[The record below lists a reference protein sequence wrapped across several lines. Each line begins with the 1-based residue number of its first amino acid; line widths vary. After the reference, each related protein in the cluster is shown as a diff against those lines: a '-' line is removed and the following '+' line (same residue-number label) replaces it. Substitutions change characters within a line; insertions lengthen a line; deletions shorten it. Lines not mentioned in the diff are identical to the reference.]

1 MNIQRQPTDSPP
13 TDSILVA
20 KRLLLAFQPPS
31 NPPMDADQRRA
42 VAAILRHDQESS
54 GAELVY
60 YFVHELGVA
69 ERTAWQAVANRAGF
83 RF

>member
-1 MNIQRQPTDSPP
+1 MNTHRQPTDLPP
-13 TDSILVA
+13 IDPTLA
-20 KRLLLAFQPPS
+20 ARRLQLAFPPPA

-42 VAAILRHDQESS
+42 VAAILRHDLESS

-69 ERTAWQAVANRAGF
+69 ERTAWQAVAE
-83 RF
+83 RFQGN